1 MALFKNAWESH
12 EHSLKTLDLLFQYD
26 SFLDSIESVADFGC
40 GSGLDTKWWANLQT
54 RDDPPEPRNY
64 LTYAVDKNLTH
75 VDPELKSSDNVYI
88 VNADI
93 DGIDVPVPRLIDF
106 IWCHNTFQ
114 YITDPMRTLR
124 TWNEQLTVNGMLLL
138 IFPQMQHY
146 AYNRLQTHSH
156 NGCYYNHNLVNLM
169 YMLAVNG
176 FDCKDAY
183 FLKEEND
190 PWLSAAV
197 YKTDI
202 KPMDP
207 KTTTWYD
214 LADLNLVNDSVIAS
228 LNKYGY
234 VRQEELITVWLDKD
248 FHFPKQ

>member
-1 MALFKNAWESH
+1 MAQFKNAWASH
-12 EHSLKTLDLLFQYD
+12 EHSLQTLDLLFQYD

-40 GSGLDTKWWANLQT
+40 GTGLDTKWWANLHT

-64 LTYAVDKNLTH
+64 LTYAVDKNLTNI
-75 VDPELKSSDNVYI
+75 DPELRTQDNVYI
-88 VNADI
+88 VDADI
-93 DGIDVPVPRLIDF
+93 DGIDVPVPRLVDF
-106 IWCHNTFQ
+106 IWCHDTFQ

-124 TWNEQLTVNGMLLL
+124 TWNEQLTVNGMLLM

-146 AYNRLQTHSH
+146 AYNRLQTHSR
-156 NGCYYNHNLVNLM
+156 NGCYYNHNIVNLI

-176 FDCKDAY
+176 FDCRDAY

-202 KPMDP
+202 APMDP

-214 LADLNLVNDSVIAS
+214 LADLNLVNDSVMLS

-234 VRQEELITVWLDKD
+234 VRQEELVTIWLDKD